1 MASEPVLVVFD
12 FDGTLVHGDSI
23 TGFAFEYLRT
33 RPMRALLMLPFL
45 PFTLVAMLLGPTRS
59 VGVSFFWWL
68 LSWGTR
74 ARVLGEALRRYTRVS
89 LAPRG
94 NGATLAALAGHI
106 ERGDTVVVATAAPAC
121 VVRDLLRARGLGRA
135 HVVGTRVLRRLGGL
149 VTRPHCI
156 GETKVHELE
165 RRLGITRWAEVYSDS
180 ALDLPLMRRASAV
193 TLVEPSPLARA
204 RVERALGGRIPV
216 RVLRDAPAT

>member
-23 TGFAFEYLRT
+23 TGFALEYLRA
-33 RPMRALLMLPFL
+33 RPLRVLFILPLLPFA
-45 PFTLVAMLLGPTRS
+45 LVAMLLAPTRS
-59 VGVSFFWWL
+59 AGVSFFWWL
-68 LSWGTR
+68 LTWGTR
-74 ARVLGEALRRYTRVS
+74 ARVVGEALRRYARVS

-94 NGATLAALAGHI
+94 NGASLAALAAHV
-106 ERGDTVVVATAAPAC
+106 ERGDTVIVATAAPAC
-121 VVRDLLRARGLGRA
+121 VVHELLRARGLGRA
-135 HVVGTRVLRRLGGL
+135 RVVGTRVLRRFGGL

-165 RRLGITRWAEVYSDS
+165 RRFGITRWAEVYSDS
-180 ALDLPLMRRASAV
+180 ALDLPLMRRANAV

-204 RVERALGGRIPV
+204 RVERALGGRVPV
-216 RVLRDAPAT
+216 RVLRDVPAP